1 MTSWGY
7 TLSSEEFAASDLL
20 HHAELAEDAGFDFV
34 TVSDHYHPWIQEQG
48 HSPFAW
54 STVGA
59 VAGRTSRVEV
69 GTGVTCP
76 IMRYHPSIVAQAAA
90 TSAELLGGRFF
101 LGVGTGEALNEHIH
115 GEAWPALERRQSM
128 LVEALQ
134 LMRQLWTGETVDF
147 WGDHYTVENARIF
160 TTAPGPIPVIWAASG
175 PSSARLAADHAD
187 GLWSTSPSAE
197 VVEAYR
203 SAGGTGPVYGQLTV
217 CWDADEQR
225 ARETARRV
233 WPNAGM
239 PGQMSQDLPTWT
251 HFEQLATLVTEEH
264 VAAEVLCGPYAEP
277 IVEQA
282 RRYLDAGFDHLH
294 FHQVGPDQSG
304 FIAFWNER
312 LATALDGATTA
323 AR

>member
-1 MTSWGY
+1 MTTWGY

-20 HHAELAEDAGFDFV
+20 HHAELAEDAGFDFL
-34 TVSDHYHPWIQEQG
+34 TVSDPYHPWIQEQG

-54 STVGA
+54 TTVGA
-59 VAGRTSRVEV
+59 VAGRTRRIEV

-115 GEAWPALERRQSM
+115 GEAWPAVERRQSM
-128 LVEALQ
+128 LVEALE
-134 LMRQLWTGETVDF
+134 LMRQLWSGETVDF

-175 PSSARLAADHAD
+175 PSSARLAAAHAD
-187 GLWSTSPSAE
+187 GLWSTSPSAD
-197 VVEAYR
+197 VVDAYR
-203 SAGGTGPVYGQLTV
+203 DAGGTGPVYGQLTV

-251 HFEQLATLVTEEH
+251 HFEQLATLVTEDQ
-264 VAAEVLCGPYAEP
+264 VAGKIVCGPFVDP
-277 IVEQA
+277 IVEQVSQ
-282 RRYLDAGFDHLH
+282 YLEAGFDHLH

-304 FIAFWNER
+304 FISFWNER
-312 LATALDGATTA
+312 LATALDAVQAGV
-323 AR
+323 R